1 MIHFNTMT
9 ATVPIRRAD
18 WCRAL
23 GLTSAQFEILTIKN
37 PPIDQA
43 TKTIF
48 HLFYL
53 IQERKLHE
61 INLSTWIQRHETNY
75 NFAGIDERNTRSIH
89 IVANLECAMCN
100 EPLENLQKSY
110 CSAKCRQKAY
120 RIRRKAEAELQAKDG
135 DAFFSS

>member
-1 MIHFNTMT
+1 MLHFNTMT
-9 ATVPIRRAD
+9 DTVRIRRAD

-23 GLTSAQFEILTIKN
+23 GLTAEQFEILTIKN

-53 IQERKLHE
+53 IQERKLHT

-75 NFAGIDERNTRSIH
+75 NFAGVDERNMRSIH
-89 IVANLECAMCN
+89 IVANLECVMCN
-100 EPLENLQKSY
+100 EPLNDIQKSY

-120 RIRRKAEAELQAKDG
+120 RIREKTRRELDVDIRQI
-135 DAFFSS
+135 